1 MGENMEDWFKVKKV
15 ADKTWAIHDKTQV
28 ACYLVEGEE
37 KAILIDTCWGLANLA
52 ELVQSITSLPVKVV
66 ITHGHPDHVCGAFQF
81 SDLYISNE
89 DKGLLN
95 AFYNK
100 QTRRQ
105 LIENRFKDQ
114 LSADFSEEKWINAE
128 LGNVSTIKEG
138 DVFELGKRDL
148 KVIAV
153 PGHTPGSICLLDG
166 ENELLFSGDS
176 VQTTPVLMHLDTSL
190 QLSTYFDS
198 LVHVCSFEEEYDR
211 ILPGHGETPLD
222 KAVLYELIDGVS
234 EILEGNVSG
243 ILEQTFFGEG
253 LVCKFNETSIIY
265 NENQL

>member
-1 MGENMEDWFKVKKV
+1 MEDWFKVKKV

-28 ACYLVEGEE
+28 VCYLVEGEE
-37 KAILIDTCWGLANLA
+37 KALLIDTCWGLGNLE

-100 QTRRQ
+100 QTRKQ
-105 LIENRFKDQ
+105 LIEKRFNDQ
-114 LSADFSEEKWINAE
+114 HSADFSKEKWINAE
-128 LGNVSTIKEG
+128 LANVSTIKEG

-153 PGHTPGSICLLDG
+153 PGHTPGSICLLDR

-176 VQTTPVLMHLDTSL
+176 IQNAPVLMHLDTSL
-190 QLSTYFDS
+190 PLSTYFDS
-198 LVHVCSFEEEYDR
+198 IVHACSFEEEYDR

>member
-1 MGENMEDWFKVKKV
+1 MEDWFKVKKV

-176 VQTTPVLMHLDTSL
+176 VQTAPVLMHLDTSL

>member
-176 VQTTPVLMHLDTSL
+176 VQTAPVLMHLDTSL

>member
-1 MGENMEDWFKVKKV
+1 MEDWFEVKKI
-15 ADKTWAIHDKTQV
+15 ADKTWAIRDKTQV

-37 KAILIDTCWGLANLA
+37 KALLIDTCWGLGNLA
-52 ELVQSITSLPVKVV
+52 ELVRSITSLPVKVV

-81 SDLYISNE
+81 SDLYISKE
-89 DKGLLN
+89 DESLLN

-100 QTRRQ
+100 QTRKQ

-114 LSADFSEEKWINAE
+114 YSADFSKEKWINAE

-153 PGHTPGSICLLDG
+153 PGHTQGSICLLDI
-166 ENELLFSGDS
+166 ENELLFAGDS
-176 VQTTPVLMHLDTSL
+176 IQTAPVLMHLDTSL
-190 QLSTYFDS
+190 PLSIYFDS
-198 LVHVCSFEEEYDR
+198 LVHVCSFEEAYDK
-211 ILPGHGETPLD
+211 ILPGHGETLLD
-222 KAVLYELIDGVS
+222 KSILNELIDGVS
-234 EILEGNVSG
+234 EILEGKQVG
-243 ILEQTFFGEG
+243 KLEQTFFGDG